1 MDLGLFEKFKFLRK
15 IQDKNFSHEYWF
27 DTKSDSYPLI
37 KEILFCS
44 QEIIMLNKS
53 KPVSHFDKLLMKLFM
68 IYKR

>member
-44 QEIIMLNKS
+44 QEIIMLNIR
-53 KPVSHFDKLLMKLFM
+53 VSHFDKLLIKLFM